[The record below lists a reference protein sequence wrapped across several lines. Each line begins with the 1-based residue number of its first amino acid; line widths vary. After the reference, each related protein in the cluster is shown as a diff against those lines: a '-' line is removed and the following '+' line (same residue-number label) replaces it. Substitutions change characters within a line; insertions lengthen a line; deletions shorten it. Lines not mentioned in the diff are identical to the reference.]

1 MRGAVVIVGYR
12 ALPDQ
17 IETAKRA
24 ISALIATVQT
34 AEPDCGGIT
43 MLQDFAEPVR
53 FTLIEH
59 WPSKEMFLGPHMQQ
73 PHIQSFM
80 RAAGASLAGPPDIT
94 FWHPVSGA

>member
-1 MRGAVVIVGYR
+1 MRGAVAIVGYR

-17 IETAKRA
+17 IQTAKRA
-24 ISALIATVQT
+24 ISALIATFQT

-43 MLQDFAEPVR
+43 MLQDSAEPVR

-73 PHIQSFM
+73 PHIQCFK
-80 RAAGASLAGPPDIT
+80 RAAGAFLAGPPDIT